1 MTDVSPLLL
10 ELSGRPTATDRPARI
25 DRANQWLLTA
35 WRRGWASRPS
45 LDPALLVR
53 KARDKTGLTELGPA
67 ELWRESLDLLTASL
81 RGQARLN
88 PLGRVIAH
96 GQLVSILKNRLR
108 LHALWRRHPDIL
120 LQPVRAPVIVVGQM
134 RSGTTRMQRLL
145 ACDPRLAHTRFYEG
159 WSPVPRGDARLY
171 DDRRL
176 RSALALRAAHLINPG
191 FAAIHPTGLHE
202 PDEEIGWQSISLFGS
217 AFEAQWRIPDF
228 VARVER
234 MDAHDVYA
242 EFRRILQ
249 TVAWQRR
256 DGARLPWI
264 LKVPQFTQDLP
275 ALLAT
280 FPDARLVCVSR
291 EPEAVV
297 GSSASLAYNQM
308 SIQSDRADPRRIGR
322 EWLRKVALRETRMME
337 GLAAT
342 DRPQVMLNYDEA
354 DADWRAAMRRV
365 YAMLDM
371 SLTPQVEQLMA
382 AYVARSQRR
391 STRRHDYDLARFGL
405 TAGQVRAALAAP
417 LRQAA

>member
-10 ELSGRPTATDRPARI
+10 ELSGRRMATDRPARI
-25 DRANQWLLTA
+25 DRVNQWLLTA

-53 KARDKTGLTELGPA
+53 KARDKTGLTDLGPA

-120 LQPVRAPVIVVGQM
+120 AQPVRAPVIVVGQM

-159 WSPVPRGDARLY
+159 WSPAPRSDASLY

-234 MDAHDVYA
+234 MGSHEVYA

-308 SIQSDRADPRRIGR
+308 SIQSDHADPRRVGR
-322 EWLRKVALRETRMME
+322 EWLRKVGLRETRMAE

-342 DRPQVMLNYDEA
+342 ERPQVMLDYGEV

-365 YAMLDM
+365 YAMMDM

-382 AYVARSQRR
+382 AYVARAQRR
-391 STRRHDYDLARFGL
+391 STRRHEYDLARFGL

>member
-10 ELSGRPTATDRPARI
+10 ELSGRRMASDRPARI
-25 DRANQWLLTA
+25 DRVNQWLLTA

-45 LDPALLVR
+45 LEPALLVR
-53 KARDKTGLTELGPA
+53 KARDKTGLTDLGPA
-67 ELWRESLDLLTASL
+67 ELWRDPLDLLTTSL

-96 GQLVSILKNRLR
+96 GQLVSIVKNRLR

-120 LQPVRAPVIVVGQM
+120 AQPVRAPVIVVGQM
-134 RSGTTRMQRLL
+134 RSGTTRIQRLL

-159 WSPVPRGDARLY
+159 WSPAPRSAASLY

-176 RSALALRAAHLINPG
+176 RAALALRAAHLINPG

-308 SIQSDRADPRRIGR
+308 SIQSDHADPRRIGR

-342 DRPQVMLNYDEA
+342 DRPQVMLNYDEV

-382 AYVARSQRR
+382 AYVARAQRR
-391 STRRHDYDLARFGL
+391 SVRRHEYDLARFGL